1 MEPLDEAR
9 IPLAGV
15 RVRVLARCPSTNSV
29 LLAEA
34 GATPALLAAEEQT
47 AGRGRRGRR
56 WHSERGADLTFS
68 IACRLR
74 RPARELAV
82 LPLVAG
88 VAAVQALRRAGVAG
102 AALKWPN
109 DLVVRE
115 AKLGGILVET
125 RADGPGATRA
135 VFGIGINVRHDPA
148 RAARLRRP
156 VAALEQFIAP
166 SRNAVLHDVAR
177 ALLDALERF
186 EAQGFAALRPQWET
200 LHAHAGRRVRVR
212 LADGRVLSGIA
223 AGLAADGC
231 LQVANRRGMHAVR
244 TGEVLSARAA

>member
-47 AGRGRRGRR
+47 AVPGRR

-148 RAARLRRP
+148 RA
-156 VAALEQFIAP
+156 
-166 SRNAVLHDVAR
+166 
-177 ALLDALERF
+177 
-186 EAQGFAALRPQWET
+186 
-200 LHAHAGRRVRVR
+200 
-212 LADGRVLSGIA
+212 
-223 AGLAADGC
+223 
-231 LQVANRRGMHAVR
+231 
-244 TGEVLSARAA
+244 